1 MVKRSYRKRYVHA
14 PRYRAGIATEVVADR
29 TSSEP
34 YRVARIGFGSRLKPS

>member
-1 MVKRSYRKRYVHA
+1 MVKRSYRKRYVQRPGIG
-14 PRYRAGIATEVVADR
+14 PRIATEVVADR